1 MDAKYMIAFRQ
12 LDGSWQWT
20 KVEWTRAQVDVIRK
34 QVKEDSLK
42 IVEV

>member
-1 MDAKYMIAFRQ
+1 MKYMIAFKA

-20 KVEWTRAQVDVIRK
+20 NSTWTQAQVDIIRK
-34 QVKEDSLK
+34 SVKADSLK